1 MDQNLHSVES
11 TGPSARDTFAAI
23 CTAAVAAVIFWA
35 AVVTVMLLLLAIIVG
50 LVVTTRLAQSVAAI
64 TFAASCVWLTVRI
77 INRRER
83 WAIRV
88 AVSCA
93 VLFVIAVGLA
103 ALSFYLDRYFI
114 GGGP

>member
-1 MDQNLHSVES
+1 MSDDVAIGTLGVL
-11 TGPSARDTFAAI
+11 FAAF
-23 CTAAVAAVIFWA
+23 CLW
-35 AVVTVMLLLLAIIVG
+35 LA
-50 LVVTTRLAQSVAAI
+50 
-64 TFAASCVWLTVRI
+64 VRI

-93 VLFVIAVGLA
+93 VVFVIAVGLA
-103 ALSFYLDRYFI
+103 ALSFYLDRYVI